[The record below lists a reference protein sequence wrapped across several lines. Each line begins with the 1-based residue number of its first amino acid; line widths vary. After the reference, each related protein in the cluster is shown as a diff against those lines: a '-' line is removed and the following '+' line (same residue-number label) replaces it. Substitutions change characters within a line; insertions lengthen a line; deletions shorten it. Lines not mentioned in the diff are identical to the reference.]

1 MNDLHLPYYDDVW
14 FVLIEEDEEDR
25 VYRRKA
31 GVTRWLRI
39 RGLRESKYDRFP
51 TQRVEVYDHHPFD
64 DDGVFVASISAP
76 LWMQLVAGK
85 RQT

>member
-39 RGLRESKYDRFP
+39 RGLRYNKYNGFP
-51 TQRVEVYDHHPFD
+51 LQKVEVYDHHPFD
-64 DDGVFVASISAP
+64 DDGVFATTIPAP
-76 LWMQLVAGK
+76 LWMQMIAGK
-85 RQT
+85 RRT